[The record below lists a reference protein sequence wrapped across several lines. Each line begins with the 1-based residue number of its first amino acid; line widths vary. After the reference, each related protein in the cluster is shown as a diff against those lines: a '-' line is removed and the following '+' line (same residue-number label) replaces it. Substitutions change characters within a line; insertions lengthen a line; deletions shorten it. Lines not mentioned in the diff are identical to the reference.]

1 MSSLAQD
8 LPLDLNLGN
17 TFGALFIGVILGA
30 VLFGVTNVQ
39 AFIYFQTHDDT
50 GMAVYKWIVIW
61 LWILDALHLALVI
74 HCVYHYL
81 VNSYA
86 DISALTEIVWSF
98 KLQVIID
105 VFVIYGVLILYTYRI
120 WIVSKGRSRVL
131 PATVGIIVVLGS
143 GDAIALIWAI
153 YQCHTFTDL
162 VGIEWST
169 YMSLS
174 TITFVDVVIASSLCY
189 ILATSRAGLSSADSF
204 LTKLMV
210 YIINTGCLTSIF
222 SIGSL
227 ITTAVMPRNF
237 VSFGGIGFLIAKLY
251 VSSYIAL
258 LNAPYYMQPKGSET
272 VNISEFRAHRPTL
285 HSTSESDNP
294 QETRK
299 DGSRHLYDHD
309 DQLHPTRPFH
319 AVMPKQPIQVAVI
332 TERSISSSVT
342 DWYAW
347 TVISS

>member
-1 MSSLAQD
+1 MSSSAQD

-17 TFGALFIGVILGA
+17 TFGALFIVVILAA

-39 AFIYFQTHDDT
+39 AFIYFQTHNDT
-50 GMAVYKWIVIW
+50 GMTVYKWVVIW

-81 VNSYA
+81 VSCYA
-86 DISALTEIVWSF
+86 NISALTEIVWSF
-98 KLQVIID
+98 KLQVITDAFI
-105 VFVIYGVLILYTYRI
+105 VNGVLILYACRI

-131 PATVGIIVVLGS
+131 PAIVGIIIVLGF
-143 GDAIALIWAI
+143 GLTIPVMWAT

-162 VGIEWST
+162 AGNEWTT
-169 YMSLS
+169 YLCFSM
-174 TITFVDVVIASSLCY
+174 FFFDDVVIASSLCY
-189 ILATSRAGLSSADSF
+189 ILATSRTGFSSVDSF
-204 LTKLMV
+204 LTKLMA

-222 SIGSL
+222 SIVSL
-227 ITTAVMPRNF
+227 ITTAVMPKNF
-237 VSFGGIGFLIAKLY
+237 VSFGIHILIVKLY

-309 DQLHPTRPFH
+309 DQLHPVRPFH
-319 AVMPKQPIQVAVI
+319 AVMVSSYI
-332 TERSISSSVT
+332 TVHRKRPNDT
-342 DWYAW
+342 R
-347 TVISS
+347 